1 MTVLNI
7 FKMHLSCSVFAATL
21 LLSLSS
27 LSHAQ
32 TTDEFT
38 VSCNTLT
45 TQRSDPIFNPGEVS
59 GHVHVV
65 VGGTAFQREMDQDT
79 AKNSM
84 STTCD
89 KDIDKSSYWVPQLY
103 HQTEYGKFE
112 MVQNQGSVRWPHSL
126 GITSNSDLFFLSR
139 LSTISTERATIQP
152 VPLDATMT
160 KTRLSH
166 WHLPRAYGW

>member
-1 MTVLNI
+1 
-7 FKMHLSCSVFAATL
+7 MHISNSAFAATL

-32 TTDEFT
+32 TTDEIT

-45 TQRSDPIFNPGEVS
+45 IQRSDPIIDPGEAS

-79 AKNSM
+79 AKNSK

-89 KDIDKSSYWVPQLY
+89 KDIDKSSYWIPQLY
-103 HQTEYGKFE
+103 HQTEDGKFE
-112 MVQNQGSVRWPHSL
+112 MVENQGNVRWTCSL
-126 GITSNSDLFFLSR
+126 DLDF
-139 LSTISTERATIQP
+139 
-152 VPLDATMT
+152 
-160 KTRLSH
+160 
-166 WHLPRAYGW
+166 GN